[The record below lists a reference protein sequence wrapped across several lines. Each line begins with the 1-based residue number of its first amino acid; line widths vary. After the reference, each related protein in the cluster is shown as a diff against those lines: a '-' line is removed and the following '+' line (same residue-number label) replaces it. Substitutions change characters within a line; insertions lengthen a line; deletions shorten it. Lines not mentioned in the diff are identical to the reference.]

1 MKINRIC
8 PDETVFTEVL
18 TSIALMPKTLY
29 YYGDWAKMVDE
40 GGKRARS
47 VAIVGAR
54 KNIEYGRKVAYDLAY
69 ELAKRGVV
77 IVSGLAY
84 GVDSIAHRAA
94 LDAGGRTVVILGTTI
109 DRIYPTRHIGLAREI
124 VEKGGV
130 VMSEYG
136 VGEEIFLK
144 TSFLARNRLI
154 AGLAEIVIIVEAADR
169 SGTLNTA
176 MHALDQGKELFAV
189 PGDVGKINSVGCN
202 RLIQKGTAVYTGVDD
217 VLLVMRMKVGLS
229 KKKRKARVDKIEEAV
244 LKMIEA
250 GEYDG
255 EKIMEKIGI
264 DSTEFGRTITI
275 LKLEGGR

>member
-1 MKINRIC
+1 
-8 PDETVFTEVL
+8 
-18 TSIALMPKTLY
+18 MPKTLY

-69 ELAKRGVV
+69 ELVKRGVV

-94 LDAGGRTVVILGTTI
+94 LDAGGRTVAILGTTI

-250 GEYDG
+250 GEHDG

-264 DSTEFGRTITI
+264 DSTEFGRAITI
-275 LKLEGGR
+275 LELEGEVRALGFNRWVA